1 MQAFLLER
9 AAIIEE
15 AGIDPQRIAIDPG
28 FGFGKSLE
36 HNYQLLAHM
45 DAFVEHGYPVLAGLS
60 RKSMLGKVTN
70 LEVGERLLP
79 SIAAAILA
87 VERGA
92 MIVRTHDVPETVSAL
107 QVWQATREQS
117 T

>member
-1 MQAFLLER
+1 
-9 AAIIEE
+9 
-15 AGIDPQRIAIDPG
+15 
-28 FGFGKSLE
+28 
-36 HNYQLLAHM
+36 
-45 DAFVEHGYPVLAGLS
+45 
-60 RKSMLGKVTN
+60 MLGKVTN

-107 QVWQATREQS
+107 QVWQATKEQS

>member
-1 MQAFLLER
+1 MIHNALPSIPVLGLVRAF
-9 AAIIEE
+9 
-15 AGIDPQRIAIDPG
+15 
-28 FGFGKSLE
+28 
-36 HNYQLLAHM
+36 
-45 DAFVEHGYPVLAGLS
+45 EHGYPVLAGLS

-107 QVWQATREQS
+107 QVW
-117 T
+117 